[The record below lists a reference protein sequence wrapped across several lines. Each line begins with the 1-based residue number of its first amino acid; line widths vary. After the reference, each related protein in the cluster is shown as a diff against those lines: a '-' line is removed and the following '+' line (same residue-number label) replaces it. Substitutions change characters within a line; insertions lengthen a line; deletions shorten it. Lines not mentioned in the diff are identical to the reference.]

1 MEVVAAAVIV
11 VLFFMTVM
19 LSGQCQCLLTEMR

>member
-1 MEVVAAAVIV
+1 MEVVAVAVIV

-19 LSGQCQCLLTEMR
+19 LSGQCQCVYLLR